1 MSTQFV
7 WREVDSSNVAKIAY
21 LAHSQAK
28 SLRSGDSLG
37 SESPQVPRP
46 QGAGDLFVTFK
57 NGGVYRYFGVP
68 STTFASMCRGD
79 LSVGRFLNAHVKAQG
94 IRYLKLSDS
103 EVPS

>member
-1 MSTQFV
+1 MSNQTFQ

-21 LAHSQAK
+21 S
-28 SLRSGDSLG
+28 SGDM
-37 SESPQVPRP
+37 
-46 QGAGDLFVTFK
+46 FVTFK

-68 STTFASMCRGD
+68 STTYASMCRGD